1 MSVLLEFG
9 SGLSSKVHMSE
20 VFIHSVTLFGD
31 GGNGKGET
39 QWQNWKGIPQEG
51 QGERFALQGAIS
63 VMCCLQP
70 HT

>member
-1 MSVLLEFG
+1 
-9 SGLSSKVHMSE
+9 MSE
-20 VFIHSVTLFGD
+20 VFIHSVTLFRD